1 MELEFSQQIFKKYW
15 NIKINANPSSGSK
28 VVLCGQTDRQMD
40 GQTNRQRYMIK
51 LKVALHNFA
60 NKP

>member
-1 MELEFSQQIFKKYW
+1 MELEFSKQIFKKYW

-40 GQTNRQRYMIK
+40 GQTERHD
-51 LKVALHNFA
+51 KVNSHFSQFCKHN
-60 NKP
+60 